1 MKHLLVT
8 PPLTQL
14 NTPYPATTA
23 LKGYLQAHGHAAVQA
38 DLGIE
43 LVDAI
48 FQPAF
53 LATMFDNSVEN
64 YCALTGKG
72 KLPHHLHKI
81 YRQRSHYEDCILP
94 VLSYLRHQDH
104 TLASRI
110 ASRSYL
116 PEGPRFR
123 QLADLDWAFGSSGT
137 DDLARH
143 LATLFVEDLADYIRE
158 TTDPHFDLIRY
169 AEHLSNYAPTFD
181 PLQEALQ
188 QPLTAI
194 DKVMLQLLQ
203 RHLQESEPAIVG
215 FCIPFPGCLYGAL
228 RCAQWIRA
236 HRPEIIVVFG
246 GGFPNTEWRQLS
258 EPRLFDYC
266 HYVTLDDG
274 ELPLLRLSDYEEE
287 RQKGSPCTLSCNTLV
302 RTYYREN
309 GTVHYSGNDNQQI
322 SHGETATPDFEGLPL
337 QLYLSMSEMI
347 NPMQRMW
354 SNGRWNKMMM
364 AHGCY
369 WAKCA
374 FCDTG
379 LDYIG
384 RYSTPA
390 ASQVVDRMEAIA
402 KQTGISGFHFVD
414 EALPPK
420 LLGEVC
426 TEILSRRLTFSFWG
440 NIRFEKA
447 YSAEF
452 CQLLSQAGC
461 IAVSGGLEVA
471 SDRLLSLI
479 NKGITLQQTEQVM
492 QHFSAAGIMVHAYLM
507 YGFPTET
514 LQETVNA
521 LNFVRKLFSRNLLQS
536 AFWHRYAMTCH
547 SPSGLHPERYQVC
560 RTSTTPH
567 PFCNNEVDFYPQGQ
581 TPEAPIFPYD
591 IDAVG
596 DGLRFATHNYMNG
609 VGLDLPLSRW
619 FDIPVPHPTKEKNAG
634 NRE

>member
-1 MKHLLVT
+1 MKYLLVT

-14 NTPYPATTA
+14 NTPYPATTV
-23 LKGYLQAHGHAAVQA
+23 LKGYLQTQGHPSDQA

-43 LVDAI
+43 LVDSLLRSET
-48 FQPAF
+48 
-53 LATMFDNSVEN
+53 LATLFDDSVES
-64 YCALTGKG
+64 YRALTGHS
-72 KLPHHLHKI
+72 KLPQPLHKI
-81 YRQRSHYEDCILP
+81 YRQRSRYEDCVAP
-94 VLSYLRHQDH
+94 VLRYLRHQDA
-104 TLASRI
+104 TLAPRI

-123 QLADLDWAFGSSGT
+123 QLADLEWAFGSSGT
-137 DDLARH
+137 EDLARH
-143 LATLFVEDLADYIRE
+143 LATLFIEDLADYIRE

-169 AEHLSNYAPTFD
+169 AEQLSSYAPTFD
-181 PLQEALQ
+181 PLEAALQ
-188 QPLTAI
+188 QPLTLI
-194 DKVMLQLLQ
+194 DRLMLARLQ
-203 RHLQESEPAIVG
+203 AHLDTGNPDIVG

-228 RCAQWIRA
+228 RCAQWLRRQ
-236 HRPEIIVVFG
+236 RPEIIVVFG
-246 GGFPNTEWRQLS
+246 GGFANTEWRQLR

-274 ELPLLRLSDYEEE
+274 ELPLLHIARYEEA
-287 RQKGSPCTLSCNTLV
+287 QQHGAAISPDQADLT
-302 RTYYREN
+302 RTYYRLN
-309 GTVHYSGNDNQQI
+309 GTVHYSGNDHRQLAH
-322 SHGETATPDFEGLPL
+322 SDTATPDFAGLPL
-337 QLYLSMSEMI
+337 HLYLSMAEMT
-347 NPMQRMW
+347 NPMQRLW

-384 RYSTPA
+384 RYSAPSAT
-390 ASQVVDRMEAIA
+390 QVVDRMVAIA
-402 KQTGISGFHFVD
+402 QQTGVSGFHFVD

-426 TEILSRRLTFSFWG
+426 HEIIARRLSFSFWG

-447 YSAEF
+447 YSDDF
-452 CQLLSQAGC
+452 CQLLAQAGC

-471 SDRLLSLI
+471 GDRLLSLI
-479 NKGITLQQTEQVM
+479 NKGITLRQTEEVM
-492 QHFSAAGIMVHAYLM
+492 QHFSHAGILVHAYLM

-514 LQETVNA
+514 LQETINA
-521 LNFVRKLFSRNLLQS
+521 LNTVRKLFARNLLQS

-547 SPSGLHPERYQVC
+547 SPSGLQPERYGVC
-560 RTSTTPH
+560 RTDNAWH
-567 PFCNNEVDFYPQGQ
+567 PFCNNEVDYYPQGQ
-581 TPEAPIFPYD
+581 TPESPLFPYD

-609 VGLDLPLSRW
+609 VGLELPLHRW
-619 FDIPVPHPTKEKNAG
+619 FSIPVPPPSKEHTLRSK
-634 NRE
+634 E